1 MTTST
6 SNTGPIGVAVI
17 GAGMA
22 GRAHCAGYRSA
33 PTLFDPPLPPLR
45 YVAVIDADAA
55 VAADAATRYGFE
67 RSGTDWR
74 ELLTDDSVHVVSIVV
89 ANALHR
95 EIAEA
100 LLDAGKHVLSE
111 KPLADT
117 IENARAMADAAAA
130 HPDLVTGTAF
140 VYRRQPA
147 VAAIK
152 NLVGQRL
159 GEVSHFSGRYWCDY
173 ANSPLTPMA
182 WRYQGGPG
190 TGALNDIGSHLID
203 LAEFVCGPM
212 THVSG
217 ASFTTLVK
225 ERFVAKGTT
234 YGHSRAELTEEK
246 KAVENDDVATFTA
259 TFANGA
265 VGTFSIS
272 RIAPGHANS
281 MAFDVFAQH
290 GAAKWDMDRP
300 AEFSVVL
307 NESDDALAAYNGYN
321 QVLVGPAHPYLK
333 GGVPMDFP
341 GVSYGVGD
349 LFGFQARAFLEQVAG
364 IEGGLPPVA
373 SFADGL
379 RDLEIINAVIS
390 SAAAGGATVE
400 LPSHH

>member
-1 MTTST
+1 MST
-6 SNTGPIGVAVI
+6 KPHGIAVI

-45 YVAVIDADAA
+45 YAVVADADAG

-67 RSGTDWR
+67 RSTTNWR
-74 ELLTDDSVHVVSIVV
+74 EILDDDSIDVVSIVV

-95 EIAEA
+95 EMAEE
-100 LLDAGKHVLSE
+100 LLAHGKHVLSE

-117 IENARAMADAAAA
+117 LENARAMANAAAA
-130 HPDLVTGTAF
+130 HPELQTGVGF

-152 NLVGQRL
+152 ELLQSEL
-159 GEVSHFSGRYWCDY
+159 GEVSHFNGRYWCDY
-173 ANSPLTPMA
+173 ARSAFTPMA
-182 WRYQGGPG
+182 WRYKGRQG

-203 LAEFVCGPM
+203 LAEWVVGPLVS
-212 THVSG
+212 VSG
-217 ASFTTLVK
+217 AAFTTQVK
-225 ERFVAKGTT
+225 ERYVAAGTT
-234 YGHSRAELTEEK
+234 YGHAKAELTDVKEP
-246 KAVENDDVATFTA
+246 VENDDVATFT
-259 TFANGA
+259 THFENGA

-281 MAFDVFAQH
+281 MAFDLMAET
-290 GAAKWDMDRP
+290 GGAKWDMDRP
-300 AEFSVVL
+300 AEFSVVRQL
-307 NESDDALAAYNGYN
+307 RGDGYDGYN

-364 IEGGLPPVA
+364 IEGLPRVA
-373 SFADGL
+373 NFQDGV
-379 RDLEIINAVIS
+379 RDLTIINAVIE
-390 SAAAGGATVE
+390 SAEQGGATIT
-400 LPSHH
+400 LPPHH

>member
-1 MTTST
+1 MRTT
-6 SNTGPIGVAVI
+6 PIGVAVI

-33 PTLFDPPLPPLR
+33 PTLYDPPLPPIR
-45 YVAVIDADAA
+45 YVAVVDADAG
-55 VAADAATRYGFE
+55 VAADAATRYGYE

-74 ELLTDDSVHVVSIVV
+74 ELLDDASVHVVSVVV

-95 EIAEA
+95 EITEA
-100 LLDAGKHVLSE
+100 LLAAGKHVLSE

-117 IENARAMADAAAA
+117 LDNARAMVAAAEA
-130 HPDLVTGTAF
+130 RPDLVTGTAF

-147 VAAIK
+147 VAAIR
-152 NLVGQRL
+152 NLVAEQL
-159 GEVSHFSGRYWCDY
+159 GTVSHFNGRYWCDY

-182 WRYQGGPG
+182 WRYTGGPG

-212 THVSG
+212 VSVSG
-217 ASFTTLVK
+217 AAFTTLIK

-234 YGHSRAELTEEK
+234 YGHSRAELTDEK
-246 KAVENDDVATFTA
+246 RAVENDDVATFTA
-259 TFANGA
+259 HFASGA

-281 MAFDVFAQH
+281 MAFDVFGEH

-300 AEFSVVL
+300 AEFSVIR
-307 NESDDALAAYNGYN
+307 NAADDASAAVNGYN

-364 IEGGLPPVA
+364 IEGLPPVA
-373 SFADGL
+373 SFADGV
-379 RDLEIINAVIS
+379 RDLEIINAVIA

-400 LPSHH
+400 LPAHP

>member
-1 MTTST
+1 MTTT
-6 SNTGPIGVAVI
+6 PIGVAVI

-33 PTLFDPPLPPLR
+33 PTLYDPPLPPIR
-45 YVAVIDADAA
+45 YVAVIDADAG
-55 VAADAATRYGFE
+55 VAADAAERYGYE

-74 ELLTDDSVHVVSIVV
+74 TLLDDDSVHVVSVVV

-95 EIAEA
+95 EITEA
-100 LLDAGKHVLSE
+100 LLAAGKHVLSE

-117 IENARAMADAAAA
+117 VENARAMVAAAEA

-152 NLVGQRL
+152 ALVEGQL
-159 GEVSHFSGRYWCDY
+159 GSVSHFNGRYWCDY

-182 WRYQGGPG
+182 WRYTGGPG

-212 THVSG
+212 VSVSG
-217 ASFTTLVK
+217 AAFTTLIT
-225 ERFVAKGTT
+225 ERFVAAGTT
-234 YGHSRAELTEEK
+234 YGHSRAELTDEK
-246 KAVENDDVATFTA
+246 RPVENDDVATFTA
-259 TFANGA
+259 HFASGA

-281 MAFDVFAQH
+281 MAFDVFGEH

-300 AEFSVVL
+300 AEFSVIRNAV
-307 NESDDALAAYNGYN
+307 DDATAAINGYN

-364 IEGGLPPVA
+364 IKGLPPVA
-373 SFADGL
+373 SFADGV

-390 SAAAGGATVE
+390 SAAAGGATVQ
-400 LPSHH
+400 LPDHH

>member
-1 MTTST
+1 MTTS
-6 SNTGPIGVAVI
+6 PIGVAVI

-33 PTLFDPPLPPLR
+33 PTLYDPPLPPIR
-45 YVAVIDADAA
+45 YVAVVDADAR
-55 VAADAATRYGFE
+55 VAADAATRYGYE

-74 ELLTDDSVHVVSIVV
+74 ELLDDPDVHVVSVVV

-95 EIAEA
+95 EITEA
-100 LLDAGKHVLSE
+100 LLEAGKHVLSE

-117 IENARAMADAAAA
+117 VDNARAMVAAAER

-152 NLVGQRL
+152 DLVAEQL
-159 GEVSHFSGRYWCDY
+159 GDVSHFNGRYWCDY
-173 ANSPLTPMA
+173 ANSPMTPMA
-182 WRYQGGPG
+182 WRYTGGPG

-212 THVSG
+212 VSVSG
-217 ASFTTLVK
+217 AAFTTLVK

-234 YGHSRAELTEEK
+234 YGHSRAELTDEVRP
-246 KAVENDDVATFTA
+246 VENDDVATFTA
-259 TFANGA
+259 HFASGA

-281 MAFDVFAQH
+281 MAFDVFGQH

-300 AEFSVVL
+300 AEFSVIR
-307 NESDDALAAYNGYN
+307 NAADDASAAINGYN

-373 SFADGL
+373 TFADGV
-379 RDLEIINAVIS
+379 RDLEIIAAVIS

-400 LPSHH
+400 LPTHP

>member
-1 MTTST
+1 MSQQ
-6 SNTGPIGVAVI
+6 PIGVAVI

-33 PTLFDPPLPPLR
+33 PTLFDPPLPPIH
-45 YVAVIDADAA
+45 YAAVIDADAG
-55 VAADAATRYGFE
+55 VAADAAQRYGYE

-74 ELLTDDSVHVVSIVV
+74 ELLTADDVQVVSVVV
-89 ANALHR
+89 ANSLHR
-95 EIAEA
+95 EIVEA
-100 LLDAGKHVLSE
+100 LLDAGKHVLCE

-117 IENARAMADAAAA
+117 LENAQAMVDAAAA

-152 NLVGQRL
+152 ALVEEQL
-159 GEVSHFSGRYWCDY
+159 GTVSHFNGRYWCDY

-182 WRYQGGPG
+182 WRYKGGPG

-203 LAEFVCGPM
+203 VAEFVCGPM
-212 THVSG
+212 VSVSG
-217 ASFTTLVK
+217 AAFTTLVK
-225 ERFVAKGTT
+225 ERFVAAGTT
-234 YGHSRAELTEEK
+234 YGHSRAELTDEK
-246 KAVENDDVATFTA
+246 QAVENDDVATFTA
-259 TFANGA
+259 HFASGA

-281 MAFDVFAQH
+281 LAFDVFGQH

-300 AEFSVVL
+300 AEFSVL
-307 NESDDALAAYNGYN
+307 RNAASDADAAINGYN

-341 GVSYGVGD
+341 GVSFGVGD

-364 IEGGLPPVA
+364 ISSASDGLPPVA
-373 SFADGL
+373 SFADGV
-379 RDLEIINAVIS
+379 RDLTIIDAVTR
-390 SAAAGGATVE
+390 SAAQCGATVT
-400 LPSHH
+400 LPAHP

>member
-1 MTTST
+1 MSA
-6 SNTGPIGVAVI
+6 PIGVAVI

-33 PTLFDPPLPPLR
+33 PTLFDPPLPPIR
-45 YVAVIDADAA
+45 CAAVIDANAA

-74 ELLTDDSVHVVSIVV
+74 ELLDADDVQVVSVVV

-95 EIAEA
+95 EIVEA
-100 LLDAGKHVLSE
+100 FLAAGKHVLSE

-117 IENARAMADAAAA
+117 VENARAMVAAAQA
-130 HPDLVTGTAF
+130 HPELVTGTGF

-147 VAAIK
+147 VAAIRS
-152 NLVGQRL
+152 LVADEL
-159 GEVSHFSGRYWCDY
+159 GRVSHFNGRYWCDY

-182 WRYQGGPG
+182 WRYLGGPG
-190 TGALNDIGSHLID
+190 TGSLNDIGSHLID
-203 LAEFVCGPM
+203 LAEFICGPM
-212 THVSG
+212 VSVSG
-217 ASFTTLVK
+217 ASFTTLIT
-225 ERFVAKGTT
+225 ERFVAAGTT
-234 YGHSRAELTEEK
+234 YGHARAELTDEK
-246 KAVENDDVATFTA
+246 RAVENDDVASWTA
-259 TFANGA
+259 HFASGA
-265 VGTFSIS
+265 LGTFSVS

-281 MAFDVFAQH
+281 MAFDVLAEH

-300 AEFSVVL
+300 AEFSVMR
-307 NESDDALAAYNGYN
+307 NESDDARAAFNGYN

-373 SFADGL
+373 GFADGV
-379 RDLEIINAVIS
+379 RDLEIIAAITE
-390 SAAAGGATVE
+390 SAAQGGATVA
-400 LPSHH
+400 LPTHP